1 MKKLLYLFSLLIFC
15 NFSFAQELNAQVQ
28 VNYQNI
34 GGSNLQLYRT
44 LEKSLKDFINNTSWT
59 GKKLQ
64 NFEKIKC
71 SFAIVLTEKSGNNF
85 KGTLVVQSVRPV
97 YGSQYESP
105 ILNINDPNFSFEY
118 IENQNMIFNERQFSG
133 KNLIDV
139 LSFYVYLILGY
150 DADTFQMKGGTPW
163 FDKAMKITQNSQ
175 NQNYAGWSQIES
187 PRNRGVL
194 ISAILSEQNS
204 TLRNFYYNYHRTG
217 LDNLAKT
224 DQISTKQIIASEL
237 MKLKFYD
244 NNFQMNYPFNIF
256 IESKKDEI
264 FNIFNSNNNGSV
276 NMSEL
281 KQLMNTFSPKD
292 SDSKWNKWN

>member
-105 ILNINDPNFSFEY
+105 ILNINDTNFSFEY
-118 IENQNMIFNERQFSG
+118 IENQNMIFKERQFSG

-194 ISAILSEQNS
+194 ISSILSEQNS

-217 LDNLAKT
+217 LDNLAKA
-224 DQISTKQIIASEL
+224 DQISTKQIIAGEL

>member
-105 ILNINDPNFSFEY
+105 ILNINDTNLSFEY

-217 LDNLAKT
+217 LDNLAKA

>member
-1 MKKLLYLFSLLIFC
+1 MKKLLYIFGFLLFS

-28 VNYQNI
+28 VNYQSL

-44 LEKSLKDFINNTSWT
+44 LEKSLKDFINNTSLT

-71 SFAIVLTEKSGNNF
+71 SFAIVLTEKTGNNF

-97 YGSQYESP
+97 YQSQYDSP
-105 ILNINDPNFSFEY
+105 ILNINDTNFSFEY
-118 IENQNMIFNERQFSG
+118 VENQNMIFNERQFSG

-139 LSFYVYLILGY
+139 VSFYVYLILGY
-150 DADTFQMKGGTPW
+150 DADTFQMKSGTPW

-175 NQNYAGWSQIES
+175 NQNYAGWSQMDG
-187 PRNRGVL
+187 PRTRGSL
-194 ISAILSEQNS
+194 IAAILAEQNS
-204 TLRNFYYNYHRTG
+204 TLRNFYYNYHRNG
-217 LDNLAKT
+217 LDNLAKA
-224 DQISTKQIIASEL
+224 DQIATKQLIANEIL
-237 MKLKFYD
+237 KLKFYETI
-244 NNFQMNYPFNIF
+244 FQMNYPFNIF
-256 IESKKDEI
+256 IDSKKDEI
-264 FNIFNSNNNGSV
+264 FNIFNSGNNGSV
-276 NMSEL
+276 NMNEL

>member
-105 ILNINDPNFSFEY
+105 ILNINDTNFSFEY

>member
-105 ILNINDPNFSFEY
+105 ILNINDTNFSFEY

-194 ISAILSEQNS
+194 ISSILSEQNS
-204 TLRNFYYNYHRTG
+204 TLRNFYYNYHRTS
-217 LDNLAKT
+217 LDNLAKA
-224 DQISTKQIIASEL
+224 DQISTKQIIAVEL

>member
-1 MKKLLYLFSLLIFC
+1 MKKLLYIFGFLLFS
-15 NFSFAQELNAQVQ
+15 NFSFSQELNAQVQ
-28 VNYQNI
+28 VNYQSL

-71 SFAIVLTEKSGNNF
+71 SFAIVLTEKTGNNF

-97 YGSQYESP
+97 YQSQYDSP
-105 ILNINDPNFSFEY
+105 ILNINDTNFSFEY
-118 IENQNMIFNERQFSG
+118 VENQNMIFNERQFSG

-139 LSFYVYLILGY
+139 VSFYVYLILGY
-150 DADTFQMKGGTPW
+150 DADSFQMKSGTPW

-175 NQNYAGWSQIES
+175 NQNYAGWSQMDG
-187 PRNRGVL
+187 PRTRGSL
-194 ISAILSEQNS
+194 IAATLAEQNS
-204 TLRNFYYNYHRTG
+204 TLRNFYYNYHRNG
-217 LDNLAKT
+217 LDNLAKA
-224 DQISTKQIIASEL
+224 DQIATKQLIANEIL
-237 MKLKFYD
+237 KLKFYETI
-244 NNFQMNYPFNIF
+244 FQMNYPFNIF
-256 IESKKDEI
+256 IDSKKDEI
-264 FNIFNSNNNGSV
+264 FNIFNSGNNGSV
-276 NMSEL
+276 NMNEL

>member
-105 ILNINDPNFSFEY
+105 ILNINDTNFSFEY

-175 NQNYAGWSQIES
+175 NQNYAGWSRIHS

-194 ISAILSEQNS
+194 ISSILSEQNS

-217 LDNLAKT
+217 LDNLAKA
-224 DQISTKQIIASEL
+224 DQISTKQIIAGEL

>member
-105 ILNINDPNFSFEY
+105 ILNINDTNFSFEY

-217 LDNLAKT
+217 LDNLAKA

-281 KQLMNTFSPKD
+281 KQLMNIFSPKD